1 MQVVLKFCAFCFA
14 SDLQMWFVVA
24 VLSSKKWLALN
35 SQLNQSS
42 SDISPLQS
50 RRVETHRTS
59 NNNNI
64 HTPHKVYYYCA
75 FFNWQQVD
83 QCMVLAAAVVVIIL
97 HYYHSLIHGLG
108 SRLLL
113 CYKLSSLFLSLVPL
127 FWYTNKEE
135 EEELA
140 DKKKI
145 WSNFSGIFPRKKV

>member
-59 NNNNI
+59 NNNI
-64 HTPHKVYYYCA
+64 HKVYYYCA

-140 DKKKI
+140 DKKKY
-145 WSNFSGIFPRKKV
+145 GRIFPVYSPRKKV

>member
-59 NNNNI
+59 NNNI
-64 HTPHKVYYYCA
+64 HKVYYYCA